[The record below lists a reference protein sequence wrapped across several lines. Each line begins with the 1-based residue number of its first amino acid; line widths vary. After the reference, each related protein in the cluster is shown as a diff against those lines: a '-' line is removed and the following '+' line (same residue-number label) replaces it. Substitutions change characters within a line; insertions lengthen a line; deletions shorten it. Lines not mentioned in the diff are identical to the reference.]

1 MRFGVEPDRVRSY
14 VPGNPARG
22 KAQGRI
28 GLPAAAGGCGSQMGV
43 KAQKSNASP
52 KTKSPADRLFE
63 GCTPIRR
70 SVTPTK
76 INRGGRAASKRHV
89 GPEGQKCQPPIR
101 GNKPAKGRRTQERRR
116 ARNEGRRNNRPAR
129 PWMSGPRSGTPRR
142 QRTRRCMTRTDGT
155 KSKRRRSIWLDLW
168 RA

>member
-1 MRFGVEPDRVRSY
+1 MRFGVEPDRMRSY
-14 VPGNPARG
+14 ASGNPARG

-28 GLPAAAGGCGSQMGV
+28 GLPAAAGGRGSQMGV

-70 SVTPTK
+70 SVTSTK

-89 GPEGQKCQPPIR
+89 GPERQKCPSTHPREQTCEGQKNPGAPPGEKR
-101 GNKPAKGRRTQERRR
+101 KEGGTGSPGKAVDVRT
-116 ARNEGRRNNRPAR
+116 A
-129 PWMSGPRSGTPRR
+129 
-142 QRTRRCMTRTDGT
+142 
-155 KSKRRRSIWLDLW
+155 
-168 RA
+168 

>member
-1 MRFGVEPDRVRSY
+1 MRFGVEPDRMRSY
-14 VPGNPARG
+14 ASGNPARG

-28 GLPAAAGGCGSQMGV
+28 GLPAAAGGRGSQMGV

-89 GPEGQKCQPPIR
+89 GPEGQKCPFTHPREQTCEGQKNPGAPPGEKR
-101 GNKPAKGRRTQERRR
+101 KEGGTGSPGKAVDVRT
-116 ARNEGRRNNRPAR
+116 A
-129 PWMSGPRSGTPRR
+129 
-142 QRTRRCMTRTDGT
+142 
-155 KSKRRRSIWLDLW
+155 
-168 RA
+168 

>member
-89 GPEGQKCQPPIR
+89 GPEGQKCPSTHSREQTCEGR
-101 GNKPAKGRRTQERRR
+101 RRTQERRR
-116 ARNEGRRNNRPAR
+116 ARNGRKEEQRIAR
-129 PWMSGPRSGTPRR
+129 QGRGCPERR
-142 QRTRRCMTRTDGT
+142 VAEHRADKGRDG
-155 KSKRRRSIWLDLW
+155 
-168 RA
+168 A

>member
-28 GLPAAAGGCGSQMGV
+28 DLPAAAGGCGSQMGV
-43 KAQKSNASP
+43 KAQKSSATP

-70 SVTPTK
+70 SVHPDENKSGRT
-76 INRGGRAASKRHV
+76 RGVEATCGPGRIEMSVHPSA
-89 GPEGQKCQPPIR
+89 GT
-101 GNKPAKGRRTQERRR
+101 NLRR
-116 ARNEGRRNNRPAR
+116 AEEPRSAAGREMEGRRNGIAR
-129 PWMSGPRSGTPRR
+129 QGRGCPEHRVAEHRADKGR
-142 QRTRRCMTRTDGT
+142 DG
-155 KSKRRRSIWLDLW
+155 
-168 RA
+168 A